1 MRRVAVVT
9 DSSSN
14 LPADIVE
21 RYAIIVVPLIL
32 HLDGRTYRDGVDLTA
47 DEVYAYMRAHV
58 NGALPTTAS
67 PSPDAFLQAY
77 AAAGRLAPQ
86 IVSIHV
92 SSRLSGTYQTAVL
105 ASRLI
110 DVPVHVVDSR
120 RAAMACG
127 FMVMAAARA
136 AAEGADVEE
145 VLAVIENARKRCN
158 FLMGLD
164 QLYYLHRGGRVPA
177 IAAIAGAALR
187 LAPILHMTDQGE
199 VHIVSVARTRRGMI
213 NRILD
218 LLEKRLGGMP
228 AYIAVSHADAPDDA
242 RTVHEEVCRRVRCLG
257 SWVTSFTPVMG
268 AHAGPGLIGIS
279 YYLES
284 GYAGA

>member
-1 MRRVAVVT
+1 MRKVAVVT
-9 DSSSN
+9 DSSAN
-14 LPADIVE
+14 LPAEIIE
-21 RYAIIVVPLIL
+21 RYSIIVVPLLL
-32 HLDGRTYRDGVDLTA
+32 HLEGRTYRDGVDLTA
-47 DEVYAYMRAHV
+47 DEVYAYMRAHA
-58 NGALPTTAS
+58 NGTLPTTAT

-105 ASRLI
+105 ASRLV

-136 AAEGADVEE
+136 AAEGADVAE
-145 VLAVIENARKRCN
+145 VLAVIEDARKRSN

-199 VHIVSVARTRRGMI
+199 VHIVAVTRTRRGMI
-213 NRILD
+213 NRIIE
-218 LLEKRLGGMP
+218 LLEKRLGGTP
-228 AYIAVSHADAPDDA
+228 AYIAVSHADALEDA
-242 RTVHEEVCRRVRCLG
+242 QRVQEEVCRRVRCLE
-257 SWVTSFTPVMG
+257 SWITSFTPVMG

-279 YYLES
+279 YCLEPR
-284 GYAGA
+284 YAGA